1 MNSSIKADII
11 ITGDAVFTGL
21 DNRPKPGAIAIIGNK
36 IAAVGSYDEIVPYI
50 GTNTQVYVYG
60 NQLIMPGFHDFH
72 LHIIPGAIEL
82 DSISLLDAKSEE
94 EAADMVRQF
103 ADTRPEDPWILG
115 FSWDNSNWDNKQLP
129 TRASLDRVLPDRP
142 VVLMFI
148 ELHYAWVNSKAL
160 EIMGIT
166 RDTPNPPFGEIE
178 KDKNG
183 ELTGILYEKAMDL
196 VHKGAYD
203 FSREKK
209 SQILKKFFHLA
220 AEYGITSVNDM
231 YAPTSDFLDDFELFR
246 ILENA
251 GELPT
256 RIHLLPALT
265 NDLERSKD
273 LRGTYTSNKLQ
284 FSGLKYFIDGVITGY
299 TAYLL
304 DPYSD
309 KPETR
314 GSTSISPE
322 LFKKMV
328 INADREGFRIRI
340 HAIGDAGVRLSLDA
354 FEEAQIINGVRD
366 SRHTIEH
373 IESIH
378 PDDINRFQQLGV
390 IASMQPQHLALT
402 HKEVYLSRLG
412 EERDK
417 LTFAVNTLKKA
428 GARIAFGSDFPVT
441 SLNPM
446 LEIYRAVTRVDYSGS
461 IENVWN
467 PEEGIALAEAL
478 KAYTLEPAYGTFREN
493 ELGTIEVGKLADI
506 IVLDRNLFDVPT
518 EEIVETKV
526 QLTVVDGKVVFEQGK
541 VKSIH

>member
-1 MNSSIKADII
+1 MNSLRKADIVI
-11 ITGDAVFTGL
+11 SGNAIFTGL
-21 DNRPKPGAIAIIGNK
+21 DHQPEAGSMAIIGNK
-36 IAAVGSYDEIVPYI
+36 IEAVGSYDDIAPYI
-50 GTNTQVYVYG
+50 GTNTQVYDYG

-72 LHIIPGAIEL
+72 LHILPGSIEL
-82 DSISLLDAKSEE
+82 DSINLLDAKSER

-103 ADTRPEDPWILG
+103 AETRPEDPWIIG
-115 FSWDNSNWDNKQLP
+115 FSWDNSNWDNKRLP
-129 TRASLDRVLPDRP
+129 TRASLDRVLPDKP

-166 RDTPNPPFGEIE
+166 RETPNPLFGEIE

-209 SQILKKFFHLA
+209 SQILKKFFHLT

-246 ILENA
+246 ILEDK
-251 GELPT
+251 GDLPT

-265 NDLERSKD
+265 NDLERANE
-273 LRGTYTSNKLQ
+273 LRESYTSKKLQ
-284 FSGLKYFIDGVITGY
+284 FSGLKFFIDGVITGY
-299 TAYLL
+299 TAYML

-309 KPETR
+309 KPGKK

-322 LFKKMV
+322 LFKNMV

-340 HAIGDAGVRLSLDA
+340 HAIGDGGVRLALDA
-354 FEEAQIINGVRD
+354 LEEAQKINGVRD

-378 PDDINRFQQLGV
+378 PDDINRFAKLGV

-428 GARIAFGSDFPVT
+428 GTRIAFGSDFPVT
-441 SLNPM
+441 SLNPL

-461 IENVWN
+461 PKNVWN
-467 PEEGIALAEAL
+467 PQESITLTEAL
-478 KAYTLEPAYGTFREN
+478 KAYTFEPAYGTFREN
-493 ELGTIEVGKLADI
+493 ELGTLEAGKLADI

-518 EEIVETKV
+518 EEILETKV
-526 QLTVVDGKVVFEQGK
+526 QLTIVDGKVVFEQGK
-541 VKSIH
+541 VTSIH